1 MKILVTGGAGFIG
14 SHIVEYL
21 VQRGDSVT
29 VVDNLNTGKIENL
42 KSVFKKINFA
52 QIDIRDFKV
61 LKNLM
66 ENIDGIFHQAAM
78 ASVQDSFRI
87 PEKFHDV
94 NVNGTENIFKIAKE
108 FGIKVVY
115 ASSSSVYGDTSILPT
130 TESDEKRPINPYA
143 KTKLEKD
150 KLAEQYAKNGLKVIG
165 LRYFNVFGPRQSK
178 EYAGVIKLFL
188 ERIQQGLPPLVN
200 GDGLQIRDFVYVDDV
215 VNANILSME
224 SDIDFEF
231 FSAPHIP
238 FHHSTSQ
245 LIANIALLTCT
256 ILSFASFFAFCS
268 PFCNIR
274 AISSLLMLF
283 LRSRIGS
290 STFSIAFKHHLLH
303 STHPIPAVRH
313 PSSTFFIVS
322 SSLNALW

>member
-130 TESDEKRPINPYA
+130 TESAEKRPINPYA

-231 FSAPHIP
+231 FNIGTGTTISI
-238 FHHSTSQ
+238 
-245 LIANIALLTCT
+245 LDLANIIIKFSGLKIKPIHRPALPGDVRTT
-256 ILSFASFFAFCS
+256 HADITKVKT
-268 PFCNIR
+268 
-274 AISSLLMLF
+274 MLKW
-283 LRSRIGS
+283 RP
-290 STFSIAFKHHLLH
+290 TTSIQDWLK
-303 STHPIPAVRH
+303 SAVLD
-313 PSSTFFIVS
+313 IKNN
-322 SSLNALW
+322 L

>member
-1 MKILVTGGAGFIG
+1 MKYVVTGGAGFIG
-14 SHIVEYL
+14 SHLTERL
-21 VQRGDSVT
+21 VKQGDIVT
-29 VVDNLNTGKIENL
+29 VIDNQNTGKIENL
-42 KSVFKKINFA
+42 KSVSKKINFV
-52 QIDIRDFKV
+52 QNDIRDFEV
-61 LKNLM
+61 LRSLM
-66 ENIDGIFHQAAM
+66 ENVDGVFHQAAM

-200 GDGLQIRDFVYVDDV
+200 GDGLQIRDFVYVDDA
-215 VNANILSME
+215 VNANILSMK

-231 FSAPHIP
+231 FNIGTGTTISILDLANMIIKFSGLKIKPIHRPALSGDVRATQADITKVKTMLKWRPTTSIQDWLKSAV
-238 FHHSTSQ
+238 
-245 LIANIALLTCT
+245 LDVKNNL
-256 ILSFASFFAFCS
+256 
-268 PFCNIR
+268 
-274 AISSLLMLF
+274 
-283 LRSRIGS
+283 
-290 STFSIAFKHHLLH
+290 
-303 STHPIPAVRH
+303 
-313 PSSTFFIVS
+313 
-322 SSLNALW
+322 

>member
-78 ASVQDSFRI
+78 ASVQDSFKI

-200 GDGLQIRDFVYVDDV
+200 GDGLQIRDFVYVDDA

-231 FSAPHIP
+231 FNIGTGTTISILDLANMIIKFSGLKIKPIHRSALPGDVRATQADITKVKTMLKWRP
-238 FHHSTSQ
+238 TTSIQ
-245 LIANIALLTCT
+245 DWLK
-256 ILSFASFFAFCS
+256 S
-268 PFCNIR
+268 
-274 AISSLLMLF
+274 
-283 LRSRIGS
+283 
-290 STFSIAFKHHLLH
+290 
-303 STHPIPAVRH
+303 AVLD
-313 PSSTFFIVS
+313 IKNN
-322 SSLNALW
+322 L